1 MPDSRELLDE
11 GIRREMGGA
20 LDDARR
26 MYARACDA
34 TDDPDIVAEAWR
46 RLADVHRAQ
55 CRWDEALD
63 AARRSAVAAEAAGLR
78 DRVAEAIN
86 AEASVHLSRSDFA
99 MATPLFERVLALAE
113 DDRLRGIALQ
123 NLGAVAAQSG
133 DLSGA
138 ERRFADSYDAFRR
151 AGYTRG
157 EALALN
163 NQGRAALDR
172 GDPLAS
178 ADLLGQA
185 LALARAVQDTDL
197 VALVSLNLAEALAE
211 AGEAEHAEELLSGS
225 LGFFATNGN
234 EWRRVEC
241 LRLLGDL
248 LQRRGEGTTAVRCWQ
263 QGLDVARRIGARLEE
278 QALAQRLDGAGG

>member
-1 MPDSRELLDE
+1 MPDSRDLLHE

-26 MYARACDA
+26 MYQRALDDS
-34 TDDPDIVAEAWR
+34 DDPHVTAESLR

-55 CRWDEALD
+55 CRWDDALE

-99 MATPLFERVLALAE
+99 AATPLFERVLALAE

-123 NLGAVAAQSG
+123 NLGAVLAQTG
-133 DLSGA
+133 DLPEA
-138 ERRFADSYDAFRR
+138 ERRFAESYDAFRR

-172 GDPLAS
+172 GAPMES

-197 VALVSLNLAEALAE
+197 IALVSLNLAEALAAGGELE
-211 AGEAEHAEELLSGS
+211 AAEELLSS
-225 LGFFATNGN
+225 ALGFFATNGN

-248 LQRRGEGTTAVRCWQ
+248 LRRRGEDATAVRCWQ

-278 QALAQRLDGAGG
+278 RALAERLGADAA

>member
-20 LDDARR
+20 LDDARKLYER
-26 MYARACDA
+26 VAASA
-34 TDDPDIVAEAWR
+34 EDPRQVVESLR

-63 AARRSAVAAEAAGLR
+63 AAQRSAVAAEEAGLR
-78 DRVAEAIN
+78 GHVAEAIN
-86 AEASVHLSRSDFA
+86 AEASVHLSRSDFDA
-99 MATPLFERVLALAE
+99 ATPLFERVLALAD

-133 DLSGA
+133 DLPGA
-138 ERRFADSYDAFRR
+138 EQHFAESYDAFRR
-151 AGYTRG
+151 AGYVRG

-172 GDPLAS
+172 GDAHAATS
-178 ADLLGQA
+178 LLGQA
-185 LALARAVQDTDL
+185 LGLARVVQDTDL
-197 VALVSLNLAEALAE
+197 VALASLNLAEALDA
-211 AGEAEHAEELLSGS
+211 AGEPEDAEELLSS
-225 LGFFATNGN
+225 ALGFFATSGN

-248 LQRRGEGTTAVRCWQ
+248 LRKRGEHGTAVRCWQ

-278 QALAQRLDGAGG
+278 RALAERLGDAA